1 MTLRNHNKCQVCE
14 EMIEFRLNQYVAD
27 RDITRADSK
36 VWHYACMPL
45 DLVASGEQSIMEEY
59 AMGYYAWHVQKLLHE
74 NGVLRQRTGAL
85 LRELQRQMKA
95 NGTTNEEME
104 DLLDDYSL
112 RNLEGEE
119 NNSRT

>member
-1 MTLRNHNKCQVCE
+1 MTLTNHMTCQVCRE
-14 EMIEFRLNQYVAD
+14 RINFPTEQYVAD
-27 RDITRADSK
+27 RPLDRIDTK

-74 NGVLRQRTGAL
+74 NGDLRQRTGAL

-95 NGTTNEEME
+95 KGATNEEME
-104 DLLDDYSL
+104 DLLDDYYL